1 MITTRPQLFNRLTSK
16 ELLCVVKVG
25 LKQEQ
30 RTKTGHFELSKNDV
44 VYKVLYFRIKQITK
58 SYYAIKVRKKTISI
72 PFKNGK

>member
-1 MITTRPQLFNRLTSK
+1 MITTRPQFFNRLTSK

-58 SYYAIKVRKKTISI
+58 KLLHRQSEKE
-72 PFKNGK
+72 N

>member
-1 MITTRPQLFNRLTSK
+1 MITTRPQFFNRLTSK

-58 SYYAIKVRKKTISI
+58 KLQRHQSEKENWIHTI
-72 PFKNGK
+72 

>member
-1 MITTRPQLFNRLTSK
+1 MITTRPQFFNRLTSK

-58 SYYAIKVRKKTISI
+58 SYYTVKVRKKTRYI
-72 PFKNGK
+72 PFKNEK